1 MCLDSKGLIMFKDY
15 LKLLRPHQYL
25 KNLFIFTPIIFG
37 LQISNQELLVKSFI
51 AFIAFSLVASSI
63 YIFNDIKDLEEDKK
77 HPSKKTRPITSGI
90 ISIKNGIITMIVL
103 FVTGVCLAFF
113 LNQYFLYILLCYFCL
128 NLLYSLWLKHI
139 SIVDISIIATGFVLR
154 VFAGSIVVDIFASEW
169 IIIMTFLLAL
179 FLALAKRRDDVLLMT
194 TGEQTRKSIDG
205 YNLEFINASMIIMAS
220 IIIVAYIMYTL
231 SPITIEKFNT
241 NELYL
246 TTVFVITGLIRYMQV
261 TFVENNSGSPTN
273 ILIKD
278 RFLQLTILLWF
289 TSFIII
295 IY

>member
-1 MCLDSKGLIMFKDY
+1 MFKDY

-37 LQISNQELLVKSFI
+37 LQISNLELLGKSFI

-103 FVTGVCLAFF
+103 FMTGIGLAFF
-113 LNQYFLYILLCYFCL
+113 LNLDFLYILLCYFCM

-179 FLALAKRRDDVLLMT
+179 FLALAKRRDDVLLTT

-231 SPITIEKFNT
+231 SPITIEKFSK

-246 TTVFVITGLIRYMQV
+246 TTFFVITGLIRYMQV